1 MTVGK
6 FCNREVVVTS
16 KDSTI
21 MEVAQL
27 MRHHHV
33 GDIVIVDDNGGDQPR
48 PIGIITDRD
57 IVMELIACE
66 VSLDDVLVGDVM
78 SYELVTAHEQDSIWD
93 AMNLM
98 RTKGIRRLPVVNE
111 EGGLEG
117 ILTIDD
123 LYELLG
129 EELKLL
135 TKVPLRE
142 QVNEKEQRP

>member
-6 FCNREVVVTS
+6 FCNRDVVVIE

-21 MEVAQL
+21 LEVARL
-27 MRHHHV
+27 MRQHHV
-33 GDIVIVDDNGGDQPR
+33 GDIVIVDAKGLHPK

-57 IVMELIACE
+57 IVIELIAGD

-93 AMNLM
+93 AMNLL
-98 RTKGIRRLPVVNE
+98 RTRGIRRLPVVNE

-129 EELKLL
+129 EELMLL
-135 TKVPLRE
+135 TKVPFRE
-142 QVNEKEQRP
+142 QLHENEKRP

>member
-1 MTVGK
+1 
-6 FCNREVVVTS
+6 
-16 KDSTI
+16 
-21 MEVAQL
+21 
-27 MRHHHV
+27 
-33 GDIVIVDDNGGDQPR
+33 
-48 PIGIITDRD
+48 
-57 IVMELIACE
+57 MELIACE

-78 SYELVTAHEQDSIWD
+78 SYELVAAHEQDSIWD

-98 RTKGIRRLPVVNE
+98 RTKGIKRLPVVNE

-135 TKVPLRE
+135 SKVPFRE
-142 QVNEKEQRP
+142 QLHEKEQRP